1 VGTRIRNTITFLG
14 GHDVRV
20 TLDLD
25 LPDALQDELQM
36 AAKTSGIAPQ
46 TWAALA
52 IEAELASR
60 RLPRVKPAILGARIG
75 KAKIEEDMEPVGYTV
90 HFS

>member
-1 VGTRIRNTITFLG
+1 M
-14 GHDVRV
+14 RV

-60 RLPRVKPAILGARIG
+60 RLPRVKPASLGARIG
-75 KAKIEEDMEPVGYTV
+75 TPEIEDVEPESYPV
-90 HFS
+90 HSTEGFRHDL